1 MNSKTDISSLS
12 TSSHLPNIL
21 TIAGSD
27 SGGGAG
33 IQADIKAISANG
45 GFACSVITAVTA
57 QNSCGVT
64 DIHPIPPANVAAQLD
79 AVLSDIHIDAIK
91 IGMLPNVAIIEAVAA
106 KLKQY
111 AIQHVVVDPVMV
123 ATSGDRLVSTDA
135 IDTLC
140 QTLFPFAS
148 LVTPNFYEAAIMV
161 NQPFH
166 YTNVAHLRSA
176 LARFDY
182 PVLLKGGHSDD
193 PHQAKDYLI
202 NHNNITTFNGP
213 RIATHNTH
221 GTGCTLSSAIA
232 TQLALGSTLEQA
244 IATAKDYLT
253 QALHQSHRLQVG
265 QGHGPVH
272 HFYALDSAQMASTNI
287 AEAL

>member
-1 MNSKTDISSLS
+1 MNSKTDISLS
-12 TSSHLPNIL
+12 NPSPLPNIL

-57 QNSCGVT
+57 QNSGGVT
-64 DIHPIPPANVAAQLD
+64 HIHPIPPQSVAAQLD
-79 AVLSDIHIDAIK
+79 AVLSDIRIDAIK
-91 IGMLPNVAIIEAVAA
+91 IGMLPNIAIMEAVAA
-106 KLKQY
+106 KLQQY
-111 AIQHVVVDPVMV
+111 AIKHVVIDPVMV
-123 ATSGDRLVSTDA
+123 ATSGDRLVSPDA
-135 IDTLC
+135 INTLC

-166 YTNVAHLRSA
+166 YTSVENLRSA
-176 LARFDY
+176 LTRFDY

-193 PHQAKDYLI
+193 PHHAKDYLI
-202 NHNNITTFNGP
+202 HHDKITTFNGL
-213 RIATHNTH
+213 RITTHNTH
-221 GTGCTLSSAIA
+221 GTGCTLSAAIA
-232 TQLALGSTLEQA
+232 TQLALGYTLEQA
-244 IATAKDYLT
+244 IATAKVYLT
-253 QALHQSHRLQVG
+253 EALRQSHRLQVG
-265 QGHGPVH
+265 HGHGPVH
-272 HFYALDSAQMASTNI
+272 HFYACNAIPMASADY